1 MKTQKIISKAL
12 IILFFSLVLTLTA
25 CSRKAKI
32 TSSWVDPSL
41 GGYGANNML
50 VMGVSRNET
59 RLKLYEN
66 VFVDLLSKDN
76 VQAMASY
83 KVIGNVLEP
92 DEKIVKAA
100 IKKTGA
106 SSVLIT
112 HVVDRTSKTHTYPG
126 AIHFQPGGYYGS
138 MYGYYGHAYAAIYTP
153 PSNVTRTTV
162 HLESNLYDVATASL
176 VWSAQSEAIDLK
188 LLRTD
193 FERLAGLLISDMK
206 NNGLLK

>member
-1 MKTQKIISKAL
+1 MKNL
-12 IILFFSLVLTLTA
+12 IIIFLSLILICSATA
-25 CSRKAKI
+25 CSRKARI
-32 TSSWVDPSL
+32 TSSWVDPSQ
-41 GGYGANNML
+41 GRYGADNVL
-50 VMGVSRNET
+50 VMGVSRSET

-66 VFVDLLSKDN
+66 VFVDRLSKSN

-92 DEKIVKAA
+92 DREIVEAA

-112 HVVDRTSKTHTYPG
+112 HVVARKSKTQTYAG
-126 AIHFQPGGYYGS
+126 AVHFQPGGYYGG
-138 MYGYYGHAYAAIYTP
+138 MYGYYSNTYAAIYTP

-162 HLESNLYDVATASL
+162 RLESNLYDAATAGL

-193 FERLAGLLISDMK
+193 FERIVDLLIVDMK
-206 NNGLLK
+206 NKGVLK